1 MIKVKICGITN
12 YDDAYVS
19 YYLGAAY
26 IGFIFAESP
35 RRVSPEKAKRIIE
48 LIPSSIEKVGV
59 FVDEVIDEVNRIA
72 DYCGL
77 DIVQLHGKEPPEYCS
92 SVAGRVFKAFRI
104 RKIEDIE
111 TISLYNVDGYLLDA
125 FVPGR
130 AGGTGKSFDWN
141 IAVSAKNAACPL
153 ILSGGLG
160 PGNIEEAIK
169 VVHPEIVDAGSGV
182 EVRAG
187 IKDHKKIETFMERV
201 YAAG

>member
-1 MIKVKICGITN
+1 MIKVKICGITR
-12 YDDAYVS
+12 YDDAYAS
-19 YYLGAAY
+19 YYLGASF

-35 RRVSPEKAKRIIE
+35 RHIDPERAKRIIE

-59 FVDEVIDEVNRIA
+59 FVDEKIEEVNHIA

-77 DIVQLHGKEPPEYCS
+77 DIVQLHGEESPEYCS
-92 SVAGRVFKAFRI
+92 SVKKRVFKAFRI

-111 TISLYNVDGYLLDA
+111 AISSYNVEGYLLDT

-130 AGGTGKSFDWN
+130 AGGTGKSFDWD
-141 IAVSAKNAACPL
+141 IAVSAKKVACPL

-160 PGNIEEAIK
+160 PENVQKAIK
-169 VVHPEIVDAGSGV
+169 RVHPEVVDVGSGV
-182 EVRAG
+182 EASPG